1 MFLFLLRLPGGSKL
15 GVLGLVVVA
24 ILRLGF
30 QIQLT
35 LSLHDR
41 TGI

>member
-1 MFLFLLRLPGGSKL
+1 MFLFLFRLPGGSKL
-15 GVLGLVVVA
+15 GVLGSVAIA

-30 QIQLT
+30 QVQLT